1 MNGSAPLIASFDNEG
16 TNTSRFNIIENG
28 VLKSYLHSIY
38 SANKFNTKPTGNS
51 FAYIESPNPS
61 IGTINMHLISN
72 KTREEIINVQKAL
85 YVTNIMGLHTA
96 DPISGRFSV
105 QISGRVIEN
114 GEFR

>member
-51 FAYIESPNPS
+51 FAC
-61 IGTINMHLISN
+61 
-72 KTREEIINVQKAL
+72 
-85 YVTNIMGLHTA
+85 
-96 DPISGRFSV
+96 
-105 QISGRVIEN
+105 
-114 GEFR
+114 